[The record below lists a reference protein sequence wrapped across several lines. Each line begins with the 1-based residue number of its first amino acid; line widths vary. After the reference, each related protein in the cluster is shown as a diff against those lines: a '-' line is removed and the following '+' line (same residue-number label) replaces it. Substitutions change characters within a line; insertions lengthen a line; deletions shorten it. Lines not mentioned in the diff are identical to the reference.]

1 MLPYLNILLILLS
14 KPSLYLDFKK
24 LIFLILKNNII
35 NNIKSKDFIEL
46 KINKWLVSSMLK
58 LVNTFK
64 KIN

>member
-64 KIN
+64 KN